1 MHIWILCGCGAGR
14 RDVQKPVSQKWCMI
28 EDPATKTAVAVIDNG
43 VYGADFVDGEL
54 GITLLRSAGYSASDF
69 VMGKALQEE
78 QWTPRME
85 QGERFYRFFVQ
96 GGNTEEVN
104 EQIDRMALAFNE
116 QPYGL
121 SYCPPGEGK
130 KAECLMKIDNT
141 RVIVSALKKAED
153 TDGYVLRLYEG
164 SGVPADAV
172 ISFPACQ
179 TEYVLH
185 LNGFEIKTFL
195 WKPQMGTLEETG
207 LLEV

>member
-1 MHIWILCGCGAGR
+1 
-14 RDVQKPVSQKWCMI
+14 MI

-130 KAECLMKIDNT
+130 KAECLM
-141 RVIVSALKKAED
+141 
-153 TDGYVLRLYEG
+153 
-164 SGVPADAV
+164 
-172 ISFPACQ
+172 ACRR
-179 TEYVLH
+179 
-185 LNGFEIKTFL
+185 
-195 WKPQMGTLEETG
+195 MR
-207 LLEV
+207 

>member
-1 MHIWILCGCGAGR
+1 ML
-14 RDVQKPVSQKWCMI
+14 
-28 EDPATKTAVAVIDNG
+28 
-43 VYGADFVDGEL
+43 
-54 GITLLRSAGYSASDF
+54 YSANNFFRKSTSSNARSRSF
-69 VMGKALQEE
+69 VRCSFKSSLVKAAIFSSPCSIFSQMCI
-78 QWTPRME
+78 R
-85 QGERFYRFFVQ
+85 
-96 GGNTEEVN
+96 
-104 EQIDRMALAFNE
+104 DR
-116 QPYGL
+116 PYGL

-195 WKPQMGTLEETG
+195 WKPQMETKSPHPPARDVYKRQDTTFS
-207 LLEV
+207 LVHRH